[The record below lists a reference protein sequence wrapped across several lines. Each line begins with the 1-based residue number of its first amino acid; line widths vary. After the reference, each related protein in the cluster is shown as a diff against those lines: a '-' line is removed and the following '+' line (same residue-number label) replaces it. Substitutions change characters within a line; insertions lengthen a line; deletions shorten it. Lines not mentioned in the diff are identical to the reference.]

1 MIKDPFERVRE
12 RIINNFIDILALKE
26 LERESAI
33 SGYDLITLIHRRFGV
48 TVSSGTVYSALYSL
62 ERVGLVKGTLDS
74 RKRIYTLTDKGKE
87 ALQTIRKEK
96 TEVQRLTLTIF

>member
-1 MIKDPFERVRE
+1 MNKDPFERVPE

-26 LERESAI
+26 LERKSAI

-48 TVSSGTVYSALYSL
+48 TVSSGTVYSVLYSL

-96 TEVQRLTLTIF
+96 TEVQRLTSTIF